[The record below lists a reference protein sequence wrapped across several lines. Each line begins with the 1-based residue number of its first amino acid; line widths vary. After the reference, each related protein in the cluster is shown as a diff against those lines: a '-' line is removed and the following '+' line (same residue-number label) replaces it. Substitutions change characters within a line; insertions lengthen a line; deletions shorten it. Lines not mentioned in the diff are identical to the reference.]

1 MKKGLKIIIVLL
13 IIVIISLLLFF
24 LPNRK
29 KEVKEKVKGTSKIV
43 DTSKYKNNYNTYMIV
58 NKDTN
63 IYDKKKNKIGFIKKD
78 SKVIL
83 DDNYEI
89 VDKFFKL
96 DNEEYYID
104 YKDLDKS
111 DIFTYD
117 NEYKT
122 YKNYIPYNL
131 IITTKDSYKLMID
144 DIESITINTKNS
156 YKVIIKDS
164 DRYGIE
170 YNKQLYYIAKSDIES
185 LDGDSTRIGTESL
198 AVLNYHYTIDK
209 NSSEGRECR
218 QNICMDQTQVEE
230 EIKYLKDND
239 FYAVTMEDLYLFLT
253 DKINLP
259 EKSVAITIDD
269 GWYLARMISILE
281 KYQMQGT
288 LYLIGSLASPS
299 DYKSDYLEIH
309 SHSWDM
315 HTLGVCKGYNR
326 GGGLVC
332 LDEKTVLED
341 LKKSRE
347 SLNNT
352 EVFCYPFF
360 EYNDRAISLLKKA
373 GFKMALAGGSRK
385 AKPGDNMYII
395 PRYELSNSTTMN
407 QFINM
412 VN

>member
-1 MKKGLKIIIVLL
+1 MINILVRIIFKEKDMKKGLKIIIVLL

-111 DIFTYD
+111 DVFTYD

-170 YNKQLYYIAKSDIES
+170 YNKQLY
-185 LDGDSTRIGTESL
+185 
-198 AVLNYHYTIDK
+198 
-209 NSSEGRECR
+209 
-218 QNICMDQTQVEE
+218 
-230 EIKYLKDND
+230 
-239 FYAVTMEDLYLFLT
+239 
-253 DKINLP
+253 
-259 EKSVAITIDD
+259 
-269 GWYLARMISILE
+269 
-281 KYQMQGT
+281 
-288 LYLIGSLASPS
+288 
-299 DYKSDYLEIH
+299 
-309 SHSWDM
+309 
-315 HTLGVCKGYNR
+315 
-326 GGGLVC
+326 
-332 LDEKTVLED
+332 
-341 LKKSRE
+341 
-347 SLNNT
+347 
-352 EVFCYPFF
+352 
-360 EYNDRAISLLKKA
+360 
-373 GFKMALAGGSRK
+373 
-385 AKPGDNMYII
+385 
-395 PRYELSNSTTMN
+395 
-407 QFINM
+407 
-412 VN
+412 